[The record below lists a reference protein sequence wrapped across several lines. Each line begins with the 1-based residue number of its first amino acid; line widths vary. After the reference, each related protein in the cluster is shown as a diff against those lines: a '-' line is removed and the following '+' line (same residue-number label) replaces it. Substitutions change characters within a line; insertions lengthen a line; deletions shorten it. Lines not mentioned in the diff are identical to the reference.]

1 MELLPYYR
9 LNEPPFRIS
18 PDPRFLFLN
27 DQTKEALAKIT
38 YMTRER
44 IGPLYMYGPIGS
56 GKTSILRRL
65 YEQLRE
71 DKHYNVQLLFTPNV
85 RTSNA
90 LLRIIMDAFGVKT
103 DRAYDRCLKHFEA
116 FLIAQ
121 YKAGVVPT
129 VFVDEAQNM
138 TRDILKLVHYLLN
151 FETNTVKLLQIV
163 LAGQEELSAK
173 VMRYPELASR
183 MFPIAMNPLS
193 PTDLQEMIAFRWSV
207 ASGARA
213 DAPFSASVYK
223 GLFVY
228 SKGLPRDAIKLAD
241 ELLRH
246 MYIHQRRQATL
257 EDVSAAAKQLN
268 LAT

>member
-1 MELLPYYR
+1 MDILQYYN

-38 YMTRER
+38 YMTHER

-65 YEQLRE
+65 YEQLSDE
-71 DKHYNVQLLFTPNV
+71 KPYNIHLLFAPNV
-85 RTSNA
+85 KTSNA
-90 LLRIIMDAFGVKT
+90 FLRMIMESFGVPT
-103 DRAYDRCLKHFEA
+103 DRAYDRCLKKFEA
-116 FLIAQ
+116 FLIEE
-121 YKAGVVPT
+121 YKAGNVPT
-129 VFVDEAQNM
+129 LFIDEAQNM
-138 TRDILKLVHYLLN
+138 TRDILRLTHYLLN

-163 LAGQEELSAK
+163 LAGQEELSTK
-173 VMRYPELASR
+173 IMRYPELASR

-193 PTDLQEMIAFRWSV
+193 PIDLQDMLIFRWSV
-207 ASGARA
+207 ASGAKS
-213 DAPFSASVYK
+213 DPPFSEAVYK
-223 GLFVY
+223 HIFVY

-246 MYIHQRRQATL
+246 MFIKQVTKAELAHVEY
-257 EDVSAAAKQLN
+257 AAAQLN
-268 LAT
+268 LTK